1 MKNPSYPKSKIFP
14 EANFLIEQTFSRD
27 EAIKALLMKIQLG
40 TNALRTRIE
49 NYRGEDR
56 EKHIR
61 NFNNF
66 AKKMQRLA
74 DALSNIISY
83 DDSIREAL
91 ILWNKGIDIVDDE
104 VKIVKKEVAK
114 EVVEEDKK
122 EEKKVVMGEPVMTP
136 NDLQKEEVKVF
147 ENERRE

>member
-1 MKNPSYPKSKIFP
+1 
-14 EANFLIEQTFSRD
+14 
-27 EAIKALLMKIQLG
+27 MKIQLG

-66 AKKMQRLA
+66 AKRMQRLA

-104 VKIVKKEVAK
+104 VKIVKKEVVK
-114 EVVEEDKK
+114 EDQEDKK
-122 EEKKVVMGEPVMTP
+122 EEKKVGEPVMTP